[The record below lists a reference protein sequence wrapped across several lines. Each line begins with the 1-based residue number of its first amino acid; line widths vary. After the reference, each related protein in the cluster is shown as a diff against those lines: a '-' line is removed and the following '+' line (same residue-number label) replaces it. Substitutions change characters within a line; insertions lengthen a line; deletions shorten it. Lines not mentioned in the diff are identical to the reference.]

1 MNKLKSSFQRI
12 KYLNELEKRLSKL
25 ENNGVDKVD
34 LPELKQLRENQDIY
48 KKDAVKNFSEI
59 LIYFGLFS
67 VFYISLMILYTFG
80 IIDLI
85 QTTRLYGYGAHAIA
99 NFDIDVFLWNL
110 SVFIIGDIL
119 LSIFIV
125 VTSRFIRMWIDGNE
139 EKRKQLVF
147 VLNSITLYSAVA
159 LSLILSLTS
168 DQLSIITSIISVIA
182 VLRFAFNNQFNNVVS
197 LINIRTDNLFNK
209 NDKVKDAA
217 LNESSKNHEETN
229 DE

>member
-1 MNKLKSSFQRI
+1 
-12 KYLNELEKRLSKL
+12 
-25 ENNGVDKVD
+25 
-34 LPELKQLRENQDIY
+34 
-48 KKDAVKNFSEI
+48 
-59 LIYFGLFS
+59 
-67 VFYISLMILYTFG
+67 MILYTFG